1 MSLLRLND
9 AKRRNFNQ
17 TTAVVCRGGIY
28 TGRHSVW
35 IRSNKKSANMKLTSF
50 QFCPVA
56 ACGTAADRESQP
68 PKNTFSRWTTVI
80 KDVCKRFFW
89 SIKVLY
95 LWTFPWAQ
103 KNSFKI
109 CKQETLAYIFKGAAQ
124 PGSKPERKKPF
135 TAIMSINQSIN
146 LSKLY
151 CRLAAPTNVVQQR

>member
-1 MSLLRLND
+1 MMPREETLTKPPRGLQRWDIYGTSLGVD
-9 AKRRNFNQ
+9 
-17 TTAVVCRGGIY
+17 
-28 TGRHSVW
+28 
-35 IRSNKKSANMKLTSF
+35 SF
-50 QFCPVA
+50 QQEISEHEGNVLPILPSGRLWYCSWSW
-56 ACGTAADRESQP
+56 TYS
-68 PKNTFSRWTTVI
+68 PKKYFLQMDHR
-80 KDVCKRFFW
+80 DKRCLQKGFFW

-151 CRLAAPTNVVQQR
+151 CRLAAPTKAVQQK